1 MKRVWVSMV
10 LILFFITIGTI
21 AAILYARGYRF
32 LPENGRAHIEGT
44 GLLVLTSKP
53 EGARVEINN
62 HLTTATN
69 NTINLSPG
77 KYDVVIEKDGYIP
90 WKKQIVVDKEV
101 VSEVNALLYPTA
113 PKLEAITSTG
123 ATNPVLDTTGTL
135 IAYTVSSSSATK
147 NGAYVLDMNARPL
160 ISFGGQTTQITNNQ
174 VDAFSDATLSFS
186 PDGKEMLAQIKT
198 QSGITSYLLPVRN
211 FTDTPQDVTTSLFQ
225 VQKDWEQQ
233 AQDKNKKILDSFPKE
248 LRTIVIDNFSDF
260 SMSPE
265 GDKIL
270 YTASQSALLP
280 IVKKPRIVGGNSTLE
295 QRKLTKGNTYVYDI
309 KDDRNYIIFD
319 KTDIKESETSPRFFW
334 NSDSRHLVFAKY
346 NKITILEYDGGNP
359 TTVYAGP
366 FLDNYIFPWP
376 DGTSIA
382 IITRLN
388 PGSPYNIYKLGLQ

>member
-1 MKRVWVSMV
+1 MKRVWLSMV
-10 LILFFITIGTI
+10 LILFFITIGTVV
-21 AAILYARGYRF
+21 AILYARGYRF
-32 LPENGRAHIEGT
+32 LPENGRTRIEGT

-123 ATNPVLDTTGTL
+123 ATNPVLDATGTL

-147 NGAYVLDMNARPL
+147 NGVYVLDMNARPL

-186 PDGKEMLAQIKT
+186 PDGKEMLAQIQT
-198 QSGITSYLLPVRN
+198 QGGTTSYLLPTRN
-211 FTDTPQDVTTSLFQ
+211 FTATPQDVTASLFQ

-233 AQDKNKKILDSFPKE
+233 AQDKNKKILDSFPKG

-260 SMSPE
+260 AMSPE

-280 IVKKPRIVGGNSTLE
+280 IVKNPRIIGGNSTSE
-295 QRKLTKGNTYVYDI
+295 QRKVKKGNTYVYDI
-309 KDDRNYIIFD
+309 KDDRNYLIFD
-319 KTDIKESETSPRFFW
+319 RTDIKDNETSPRFFW

-346 NKITILEYDGGNP
+346 DKITVLEYDGGNP